1 MIQASIGPCRSIA
14 GNTSSRTLASSFAS
28 DQGEELIKCIND
40 WCCAETRPGAVAAAS
55 GSMLLRSNGSISP
68 VQ

>member
-1 MIQASIGPCRSIA
+1 LAKSF
-14 GNTSSRTLASSFAS
+14 SSDHGETLT
-28 DQGEELIKCIND
+28 KCISD
-40 WCCAETRPGAVAAAS
+40 WCCADTRAGDVAAAS